1 MRVLGV
7 DGGQSGIRLRH
18 SDDERTVEVDGVSRL
33 EGDTVAQLADAVA
46 EAHRSG
52 GFPPADRVVLGLTTA
67 PSDADAIDRL
77 CRLVAEAT
85 GVPEVWLADDAVTSH
100 AGALSGGW
108 GVSLIS
114 GTGVACL
121 AVPDDGEPRIIGG
134 HGYLLG
140 DEGGGFWIGR
150 RGLGAVLRAGEG
162 RGSATDLTDS
172 ARRRFGELEGLHVR
186 LHDSVRPVH
195 EIASFAPDVLE
206 AAEAGDEVAGALLD
220 RAADEL
226 ALTAWSGA
234 TWAAGLSTTGAVPLA
249 LGGRMLPDDGP
260 LRRRLDERLAQLRSP
275 VAVRTADGSP
285 LDGALLIGGRD
296 DPGPYRTLVHVWTG
310 R

>member
-1 MRVLGV
+1 MRVIGV
-7 DGGQSGIRLRH
+7 DGGQSGIRMRH
-18 SDDERTVEVDGVSRL
+18 SDDGQTVEVGGVSRL
-33 EGDTVAQLADAVA
+33 EGDTVAQLAAAVA
-46 EAHRSG
+46 EGHATG
-52 GFPPADRVVLGLTTA
+52 GFQEADRVMLGLTTA
-67 PSDADAIDRL
+67 PADAADIDRL

-85 GVPEVWLADDAVTSH
+85 GVSEVWLADDAVTSH

-108 GVSLIS
+108 GVSLVA

-121 AVPDDGEPRIIGG
+121 ALPDDGEPRIIGG

-162 RGSATDLTDS
+162 RGSATDLADA
-172 ARRRFGELEGLHVR
+172 ARRRFGELNRLHVR
-186 LHDSVRPVH
+186 IHESARPVH

-206 AAEAGDEVAGALLD
+206 GAESGDEVAAAILD

-234 TWAAGLSTTGAVPLA
+234 TWAAGSSTTGAVPLA
-249 LGGRMLPDDGP
+249 LGGRLLADESQ
-260 LRRRLDERLAQLRSP
+260 LRRRLDERLADLRSP
-275 VAVRTADGSP
+275 VAVRSADGTP
-285 LDGALLIGGRD
+285 LDGAMLIGGRD
-296 DPGPYRTLVHVWTG
+296 TPGPYHGLVHVWT
-310 R
+310 RP

>member
-7 DGGQSGIRLRH
+7 DGGQSGIRVRH
-18 SDDERTVEVDGVSRL
+18 SDDGLTVEVDGVSRR
-33 EGDTVAQLADAVA
+33 EGDTVAQLAAAVA
-46 EAHRSG
+46 EGHRTG
-52 GFPPADRVVLGLTTA
+52 GFPEADRLMLGLTTA
-67 PSDADAIDRL
+67 PADADDVDRL
-77 CRLVAEAT
+77 CRLIADAT

-108 GVSLIS
+108 GVSLVA

-121 AVPDDGEPRIIGG
+121 ALPDDGEPRIIGG

-162 RGSATDLTDS
+162 RGSATDLIDA

-186 LHDSVRPVH
+186 LHESARPVH

-206 AAEAGDEVAGALLD
+206 AAEAGDEVAAAILD

-226 ALTAWSGA
+226 SLTAWSGA
-234 TWAAGLSTTGAVPLA
+234 TWAAGSAGTGSVPLA
-249 LGGRMLPDDGP
+249 LGGRLLADDSP
-260 LRRRLDERLAQLRSP
+260 LRRRLDERLAELRSP
-275 VAVRTADGSP
+275 VAVRTADGTP
-285 LDGALLIGGRD
+285 LDGAILIGGRD
-296 DPGPYRTLVHVWTG
+296 DPGPYSALVQIWTG
-310 R
+310 Q